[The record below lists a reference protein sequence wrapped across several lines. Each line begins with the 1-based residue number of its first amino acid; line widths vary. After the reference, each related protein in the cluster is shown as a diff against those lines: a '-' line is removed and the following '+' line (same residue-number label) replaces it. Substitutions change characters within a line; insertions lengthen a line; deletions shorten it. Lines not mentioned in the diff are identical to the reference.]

1 VLSVFYLS
9 RDTHFVE
16 AWICLLEISVANQM
30 QFYSLFVCSI
40 ILLTEEGMH
49 DACNL
54 VSKEPGMGLD
64 NEPARLA

>member
-1 VLSVFYLS
+1 
-9 RDTHFVE
+9 
-16 AWICLLEISVANQM
+16 M

-54 VSKEPGMGLD
+54 VSKESRGWGWIMSRLGLL
-64 NEPARLA
+64 NEPEGKLGSARLGWLV